1 MRITLIGGVERNEQ
15 ALEAIAASLGHRLDF
30 HGGHLKGRGVDDL
43 HRQVDR
49 ADLVVVATNVNSH
62 GAAQL
67 ARKLARKRD
76 VPFIMTTSC
85 NPTRFRELLLSIN
98 PQSARAA

>member
-67 ARKLARKRD
+67 ARKLARKRAQ
-76 VPFIMTTSC
+76 
-85 NPTRFRELLLSIN
+85 REGLL
-98 PQSARAA
+98 PGARPAAAAAPARPAR